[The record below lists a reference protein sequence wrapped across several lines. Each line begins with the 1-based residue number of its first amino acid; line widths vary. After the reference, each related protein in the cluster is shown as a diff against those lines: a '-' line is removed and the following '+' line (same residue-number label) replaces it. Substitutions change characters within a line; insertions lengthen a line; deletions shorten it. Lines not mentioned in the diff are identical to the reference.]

1 MSIGCLGSFA
11 VQCPSLIVFANK
23 ESHVFTYPFIFEAVF
38 TFLHIKFELKNQLFW
53 SADSAFHAEKYLST
67 FPFMVLY
74 FMYLKKSFIPKTKR
88 NSPEFSSKSEHFK
101 YNTIFKFS
109 FYVIKFELSFILR

>member
-1 MSIGCLGSFA
+1 
-11 VQCPSLIVFANK
+11 
-23 ESHVFTYPFIFEAVF
+23 
-38 TFLHIKFELKNQLFW
+38 
-53 SADSAFHAEKYLST
+53 
-67 FPFMVLY
+67 MVLY